1 MTLKNLQ
8 IDWLKCFVT
17 VVDTGSLSHNLKVA
31 VLETLIQFVGAFVLK
46 VGNVELLQ
54 VFLIFL

>member
-17 VVDTGSLSHNLKVA
+17 VVDTGSLSNA
-31 VLETLIQFVGAFVLK
+31 AP
-46 VGNVELLQ
+46 EL
-54 VFLIFL
+54 